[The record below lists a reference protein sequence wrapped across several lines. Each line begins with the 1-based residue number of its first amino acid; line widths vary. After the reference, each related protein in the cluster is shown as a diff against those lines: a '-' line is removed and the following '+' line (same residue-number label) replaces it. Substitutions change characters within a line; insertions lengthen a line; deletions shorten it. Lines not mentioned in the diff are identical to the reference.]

1 MSKLIE
7 ANESFVCVEISTAQ
21 FSPAIFAPFDIRMKI
36 SECGFALLKPLTV
49 ARVETKQLI

>member
-7 ANESFVCVEISTAQ
+7 ANESFACVEISTAQ

-36 SECGFALLKPLTV
+36 SECGFALLKPLQWHV
-49 ARVETKQLI
+49 LKQSN